1 MDFWKGKPPKNSA
14 IARNYQALQ
23 KGSKK
28 EKHDDKAGAIA
39 AEFPKPDKNA
49 VPLDPHQTP
58 FGELVYLRWPL
69 DFSNKKNNSK
79 RDSVVE
85 ENLLDVKK
93 LLKASAAA
101 AAEEKKPKAE
111 GEATEE
117 KKAFMQ
123 VNVEP
128 YYTHKAPEDN
138 TLIFE
143 SRFESGNLASALKM
157 KENENDYLLLLQNDV
172 NTSGHT

>member
-1 MDFWKGKPPKNSA
+1 MDFWAGKPPKNSA

-28 EKHDDKAGAIA
+28 DKHDDKAGAIA

-58 FGELVYLRWPL
+58 FGELVYLRWAL
-69 DFSNKKNNSK
+69 DFSNKKGSSK
-79 RDSVVE
+79 RDSVCE

-93 LLKASAAA
+93 LLKASATA
-101 AAEEKKPKAE
+101 AAEEKKAKPE
-111 GEATEE
+111 GQDGEE

-128 YYTHKAPEDN
+128 YYTYKDPEDN
-138 TLIFE
+138 TL
-143 SRFESGNLASALKM
+143 
-157 KENENDYLLLLQNDV
+157 
-172 NTSGHT
+172 